1 MTGTEAMIKHA
12 GACLLLLCACSSH
25 SHWTADQVRSD
36 KKEFSSTKL
45 SYLSSHG
52 IDVELLKIAERL
64 NVYLNVHSL
73 PVPPHQGNPKSALL
87 KLEIDGEVLRC
98 ETYRLEGGQRLLL
111 PEDITRVL
119 LEALNNHKDATL
131 ILQGYRTTIKAEDF
145 SEKFKQLLNPS
156 SLQNPFVPPI

>member
-1 MTGTEAMIKHA
+1 MTIRQ
-12 GACLLLLCACSSH
+12 ACLFLSLCACSSH
-25 SHWTADQVRSD
+25 SHWTADQVHSE

-45 SYLSSHG
+45 SYLSSDSIHG

-87 KLEIDGEVLRC
+87 KLEIDGEPVRC
-98 ETYRLEGGQRLLL
+98 EAYRLEGGQRFLL
-111 PEDITRVL
+111 PEEMTKIL
-119 LEALNNHKDATL
+119 IESLNNHKDVTL
-131 ILQGYRTTIKAEDF
+131 ILHGYHSTIKAEDF

-156 SLQNPFVPPI
+156 PLQNPFVPGV